1 MKKTSLII
9 ALTIL
14 ALNVNAQITYRLTSS
29 EILKGIEDDD
39 TKPFLKAVT
48 VKYIIRK
55 VGNNS
60 IFIFKD
66 TNGKTVYKVK
76 AKNVGLAQES
86 IEGTEDM
93 DSSQLMHSKY
103 QGSFMVDYVDS
114 KFKIV
119 FYLENNLAV
128 DEYEYKLSFLCQH

>member
-128 DEYEYKLSFLCQH
+128 DEYEYKLSFLYQH